1 MSEAATQTKGA
12 LAPARA
18 EAEARFTDIGLPARR
33 DEYWRFTRPDLL
45 NGPVEPF
52 AVTPEDR
59 PFFEGLDA
67 LEIVFVDGRFDASQS
82 APLDGL
88 QGVEIASIN
97 DAAWAEG
104 LYGKIEAASQNP
116 VPRPLAALNTARAG
130 DGLAIRVTG
139 KAARPLHIIHRRK
152 DEGADAIWHHVIKM
166 EAGSELTLIETGL
179 AGARQNSMIEAD
191 LDKDARLHLLSA
203 RPDTQPAVGISQ
215 LFARLDEA
223 AVLKS
228 FDLNVDGRMLRH
240 EAQIDL
246 AGDRSVVHVAGAT
259 LGDGNNGPFHHDDTL
274 FITHGALHTES
285 RQVYKKVLKNGAVG
299 VFQGKILVKEGAQKT
314 DGYQISQSLLL
325 DGDSQFLVKPELEIY
340 ADDVA
345 CSHGSTTGAIDETA
359 LFYMRSRGV
368 DRDHA
373 VALLVL
379 SFLADALEEIEDD
392 DLRASLTER
401 LEDWLIREAD

>member
-1 MSEAATQTKGA
+1 MSDAVTQTKGV

-18 EAEARFTDIGLPARR
+18 EAEARLEAMGLPARR

-45 NGPVEPF
+45 NGAVEPF
-52 AVTPEDR
+52 AAEAEEN
-59 PFFEGLDA
+59 PFFDDLDA
-67 LEIVFVDGRFDASQS
+67 LKVVFVDGRLDLAQS
-82 APLDGL
+82 AGLDGL
-88 QGVEIASIN
+88 EGVEIASIN
-97 DAAWAEG
+97 HAAWAAE
-104 LYGKIEAASQNP
+104 LYGKIEIASQKP
-116 VPRPLAALNTARAG
+116 VPRPLAALNTARAS

-139 KAARPLHIIHRRK
+139 KPARPLHIIHRREAE
-152 DEGADAIWHHVIKM
+152 DTDAIWHHIIKM

-179 AGARQNSMIEAD
+179 AGARQNGLVEAD
-191 LDKDARLHLLSA
+191 LAKDARLHLISA

-215 LFARLDEA
+215 LFARLDED

-228 FDLNVDGRMLRH
+228 FELNVDGRMLRH

-246 AGDRSVVHVAGAT
+246 AGNRSVVHVAGAT
-259 LGDGNNGPFHHDDTL
+259 LGDGNVGPFHHDDTL
-274 FITHGALHTES
+274 FITHGGLHTES

-314 DGYQISQSLLL
+314 DGYQISQALLL

-359 LFYMRSRGV
+359 LFYMRSRGI

-392 DLRASLTER
+392 GLRATLIER
-401 LEDWLIREAD
+401 LEGWLIRGAD